1 MTNDG
6 NIWFRNYQIIN
17 ENSDLQEIG
26 NICDFYN
33 VYHKCTHLGPRFVLE
48 LVRVFEGSFKGSILY
63 DNLNYISPNEIRRRL
78 KAERANKQNIKI
90 EQKECIAFKDEFVS
104 SVKLED
110 PVGEIFDTTTAGN
123 NDGTNTAGNNDG
135 ANKASAKSSLSKKID
150 GKITKKSKKTKKLLQ
165 KSGTL
170 KGKT

>member
-1 MTNDG
+1 M
-6 NIWFRNYQIIN
+6 
-17 ENSDLQEIG
+17 QEIG
-26 NICDFYN
+26 NICDFYD

-110 PVGEIFDTTTAGN
+110 PVGEIFDTITAGN

-135 ANKASAKSSLSKKID
+135 TKKASAKSSLSKKID